1 MPGKI
6 DPSFRRTAFRWLRD
20 FAAGAGT
27 ATLIMCLL
35 AFLLMETARRGVAST
50 VFRYVGF

>member
-1 MPGKI
+1 MPRKI
-6 DPSFRRTAFRWLRD
+6 DVGFRRNAFRRLWD

-27 ATLIMCLL
+27 ATLITCVL
-35 AFLLMETARRGVAST
+35 AFLLLETARRGLAST

>member
-1 MPGKI
+1 MPSKI
-6 DPSFRRTAFRWLRD
+6 DLTFRQNAFRRLWD

-27 ATLIMCLL
+27 ATLITCVLV
-35 AFLLMETARRGVAST
+35 FLLMETARRGVSST

>member
-6 DPSFRRTAFRWLRD
+6 DLNFRRTTLRKLWD

-27 ATLIMCLL
+27 ATLITCVL
-35 AFLLMETARRGVAST
+35 AFLLMETARRGVSAT

>member
-1 MPGKI
+1 MPSKI
-6 DPSFRRTAFRWLRD
+6 NLNFRRTALRQLWD

-27 ATLIMCLL
+27 ATLVTCVL
-35 AFLLMETARRGVAST
+35 AFLLMETARRGVSST

>member
-1 MPGKI
+1 MPNRI
-6 DPSFRRTAFRWLRD
+6 DLNFRRTAFRRLWD

-27 ATLIMCLL
+27 ATLVSCLL
-35 AFLLMETARRGVAST
+35 VFLLIETARRGISST

>member
-1 MPGKI
+1 MPSKI
-6 DPSFRRTAFRWLRD
+6 DLNSRRTAFQRLWD

-27 ATLIMCLL
+27 ATLVTCLL
-35 AFLLMETARRGVAST
+35 AFLLMETARRGVSST

>member
-6 DPSFRRTAFRWLRD
+6 DLNFRRTAFRRLRD

-27 ATLIMCLL
+27 ATLITCVL
-35 AFLLMETARRGVAST
+35 AFLLMETARRGVSST

>member
-1 MPGKI
+1 MPNRI
-6 DPSFRRTAFRWLRD
+6 HLNFHRLSFRKLWD

-27 ATLIMCLL
+27 ATLISCLL
-35 AFLLMETARRGVAST
+35 VFLLIETARRGISST

>member
-1 MPGKI
+1 MPSKI
-6 DPSFRRTAFRWLRD
+6 DLNFRRTTLRRLWD

-27 ATLIMCLL
+27 ATLVTFVL
-35 AFLLMETARRGVAST
+35 AFLLMETARRGVSST

>member
-6 DPSFRRTAFRWLRD
+6 DLNFRRTAFRRLWD
-20 FAAGAGT
+20 FATGAGT
-27 ATLIMCLL
+27 ATLIICVL
-35 AFLLMETARRGVAST
+35 AFLLMETARRGVSAT

>member
-1 MPGKI
+1 MPGKF
-6 DPSFRRTAFRWLRD
+6 DPNFRRTAYRTLWD

-27 ATLIMCLL
+27 AALITCVL
-35 AFLLMETARRGVAST
+35 AFLLMETARRGVSST

>member
-6 DPSFRRTAFRWLRD
+6 DLSFRRTTFRRLCD

-27 ATLIMCLL
+27 ATLVICLL
-35 AFLLMETARRGVAST
+35 AFLLMETARRGVSST

>member
-1 MPGKI
+1 MPSKI
-6 DPSFRRTAFRWLRD
+6 DLNFRRTAFRRLWD

-27 ATLIMCLL
+27 ATLISCLL
-35 AFLLMETARRGVAST
+35 VLLLIETARRGISST

>member
-1 MPGKI
+1 MPSKI
-6 DPSFRRTAFRWLRD
+6 DLTFRRTTSRRLWD

-27 ATLIMCLL
+27 ATLVTCLL
-35 AFLLMETARRGVAST
+35 AFLLMETARRGISST

>member
-1 MPGKI
+1 MPSKI
-6 DPSFRRTAFRWLRD
+6 NLTFRRTAFRRLRD

-27 ATLIMCLL
+27 AALITFVL
-35 AFLLMETARRGVAST
+35 AFLLMETARRGVSST

>member
-6 DPSFRRTAFRWLRD
+6 DPSLRRTAFQRLGD

-27 ATLIMCLL
+27 AILITCML
-35 AFLLMETARRGVAST
+35 AFLLMETARRGVSST

>member
-1 MPGKI
+1 MPSKI
-6 DPSFRRTAFRWLRD
+6 DLNFRRTTLRRLRD

-27 ATLIMCLL
+27 ATLVTCLL
-35 AFLLMETARRGVAST
+35 AFLLMETARRGVSST

>member
-1 MPGKI
+1 MPSKI
-6 DPSFRRTAFRWLRD
+6 DLNFRRTSLRRLCD

-27 ATLIMCLL
+27 ATLITCVL
-35 AFLLMETARRGVAST
+35 AFLLMETARWGVAST